1 MKKIV
6 NVMKSKTYQIPSLIF
21 NNYKKLKIS
30 EKELIIL
37 IYVYNNQDKEYN
49 PKNISNDLSL
59 KVNTVL
65 ESINS
70 LEEKGLLEIQV
81 YDNHD
86 IRETKINLDLLYEKC
101 AYILED
107 NNETSDVFSKYEKE
121 LGRSLSPIEYEII
134 NKWLEEQ
141 SEELILLALKEAI
154 YNGTNNFRYIDRI
167 IYEWNKKGIK
177 TEKDI
182 IENRKEFK
190 KKQKNQELF
199 DYDWLNEESN
209 N

>member
-101 AYILED
+101 AYAQFRC
-107 NNETSDVFSKYEKE
+107 ET
-121 LGRSLSPIEYEII
+121 
-134 NKWLEEQ
+134 
-141 SEELILLALKEAI
+141 A
-154 YNGTNNFRYIDRI
+154 T
-167 IYEWNKKGIK
+167 
-177 TEKDI
+177 
-182 IENRKEFK
+182 
-190 KKQKNQELF
+190 KN
-199 DYDWLNEESN
+199 
-209 N
+209 